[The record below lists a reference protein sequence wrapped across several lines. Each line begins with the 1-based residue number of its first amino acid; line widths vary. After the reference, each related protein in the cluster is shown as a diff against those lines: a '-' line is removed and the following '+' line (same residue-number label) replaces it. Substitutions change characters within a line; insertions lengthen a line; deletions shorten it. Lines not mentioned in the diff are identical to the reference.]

1 MMHDACTYSF
11 YEVFS
16 WQDDRLSFNVSGNGA
31 CVVSGIAPGVPSIDL
46 DIDQITDGTTKVIWT
61 PSVIISNVEH
71 ETIGIGI
78 GFIMPDGSIT
88 TVRGPRVDSTLFFQK
103 RKGDGWGGIQL
114 FASIYE
120 EHASN

>member
-1 MMHDACTYSF
+1 MTLFFLPSCHTLSLSTHSF

-16 WQDDRLSFNVSGNGA
+16 WQDVRLSFNVSGNGA

-46 DIDQITDGTTKVIWT
+46 DIDQITDGTTKIVWT
-61 PSVIISNVEH
+61 PSVIISNVEY

-88 TVRGPRVDSTLFFQK
+88 TVRKKKESGAY
-103 RKGDGWGGIQL
+103 I
-114 FASIYE
+114 
-120 EHASN
+120 